1 MPNSFIAPG
10 LFLFTTLIIVRYM
23 TGRIILASGSPQ
35 RRALL
40 NQIGVSFRVH
50 AVNTDESPGLNE
62 SPRCYVER
70 VAAQKSAACRLE
82 TGSELPVLA
91 ADTAVVVAGRILG
104 KPSDYVHAV
113 AMLEA
118 LSGRTHQVYSA
129 VSVLG
134 RCQALA
140 VNISEVTF
148 NTLTRADIEAYWLT
162 GEPRDKAGAYAIQ
175 GLAALFIRSI
185 RGSYSGVMGLPLFET
200 SQLLQKQGINLL
212 HE

>member
-1 MPNSFIAPG
+1 
-10 LFLFTTLIIVRYM
+10 M

-40 NQIGVSFRVH
+40 NQIAVSFRVH

-62 SPRCYVER
+62 SPKCYVER
-70 VAAQKSAACRLE
+70 VAVQKSAACSLE
-82 TGSELPVLA
+82 TGSQLPVLA
-91 ADTAVVVAGRILG
+91 ADTAVVVGDQILG
-104 KPSDYVHAV
+104 KPRDYAHAV

-118 LSGRTHQVYSA
+118 LSGCTHQVYSA
-129 VSVLG
+129 VSVCG
-134 RCQALA
+134 RHQDLA
-140 VNISEVTF
+140 VSITEVTF
-148 NTLTRADIEAYWLT
+148 KTLSRAEIEAYWLT

-175 GLAALFIRSI
+175 GLAATFIRSI

-200 SQLLQKQGINLL
+200 SQLLHKQGIKLL